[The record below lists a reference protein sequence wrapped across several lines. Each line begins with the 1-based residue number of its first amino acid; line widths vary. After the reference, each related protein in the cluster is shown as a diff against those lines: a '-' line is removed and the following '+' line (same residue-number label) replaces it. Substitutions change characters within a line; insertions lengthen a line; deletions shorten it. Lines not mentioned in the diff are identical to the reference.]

1 MVSEAP
7 PIDATPGRGGAGL
20 WSPEHRS
27 LTIGLLLTITLV
39 ATEALAVA
47 TVMPEVRADLGGYA
61 LYGWVF
67 SGFFLAS
74 IVGIV
79 AGGRTADRTGLAT
92 PFLVGVVVFACGLVV
107 AGLSQSMLVLVVG
120 RLLQGLGAGA
130 VPAVA
135 YAAIARALPSSLRPR
150 MFAMLS
156 TAWVVPG
163 LLGPAAAAAIE
174 HALTWR
180 WVFLGLL
187 PLVVL
192 AAALAVPALAGVTGH
207 VPAGGASDAGPEP
220 SAPGDHDARA
230 LPVAAVVAGVGAVL
244 GAAADAPLLLAGAL
258 VAVGVP
264 LATWGFAQLVPS
276 GTLKLRPGVP
286 ATVAMR
292 GLLTW
297 SFFSA
302 DAYVSYAIIDGR
314 GESTWWAGAAL
325 SAGSVMWALGSWFQA
340 SRIERVGPRTLVGTG
355 LSCILVG
362 NALALGVGLGLPVIV
377 MVVAWGIGGAGMG
390 MSYAPLSLV
399 VLGAAEPGRAGAASA
414 ALHLSDVVGTA
425 VGTGIGGGIVAFA
438 AGRGWAPSSGAAV
451 VFAHSVLMTAA
462 ALVAS
467 RRLPTRVP
475 TQPTER
481 SAGRPDQA

>member
-244 GAAADAPLLLAGAL
+244 GAAADAPLLLAGATDERFAYVNPNNSGAGGSGCYRYHMEL
-258 VAVGVP
+258 DNPPEGVEDTRSADLRHLLEAVPYWLGP
-264 LATWGFAQLVPS
+264 
-276 GTLKLRPGVP
+276 
-286 ATVAMR
+286 AMR
-292 GLLTW
+292 Q
-297 SFFSA
+297 
-302 DAYVSYAIIDGR
+302 Y
-314 GESTWWAGAAL
+314 E
-325 SAGSVMWALGSWFQA
+325 QCEE
-340 SRIERVGPRTLVGTG
+340 RIPFDQHMLK
-355 LSCILVG
+355 
-362 NALALGVGLGLPVIV
+362 
-377 MVVAWGIGGAGMG
+377 
-390 MSYAPLSLV
+390 
-399 VLGAAEPGRAGAASA
+399 
-414 ALHLSDVVGTA
+414 
-425 VGTGIGGGIVAFA
+425 
-438 AGRGWAPSSGAAV
+438 
-451 VFAHSVLMTAA
+451 
-462 ALVAS
+462 ALVAPRVLLETEGLDDTWSNPKGTWQTHMARCPCPACGRTWASIPTSTPTSATRS
-467 RRLPTRVP
+467 RSTPRTCPRRIPAAPT
-475 TQPTER
+475 
-481 SAGRPDQA
+481 SAISTTRRTRTRPGSTSTSRESIPATTCG